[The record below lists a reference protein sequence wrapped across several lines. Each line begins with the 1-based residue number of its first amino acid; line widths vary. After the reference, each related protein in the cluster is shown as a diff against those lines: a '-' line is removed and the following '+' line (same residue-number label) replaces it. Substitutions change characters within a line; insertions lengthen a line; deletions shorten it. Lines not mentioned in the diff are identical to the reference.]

1 MWFDNNNISYDSDDD
16 DDYSEFHRNRTK
28 GHGLC
33 DYLMEGEEY
42 RRENFLQV
50 LFLTIALLTYAYNFM
65 EVKLIAT

>member
-1 MWFDNNNISYDSDDD
+1 MWFDNNNISYDSDD

-42 RRENFLQV
+42 RRENYLQV
-50 LFLTIALLTYAYNFM
+50 LFITIVYLRL
-65 EVKLIAT
+65 